1 MVFVKIKTDKIIL
14 FCVNPVSVTGEGRR
28 RREGGEVGWVARG
41 WGWTKLLG
49 KTGNKQILQIKQ
61 TQLTRTDI

>member
-1 MVFVKIKTDKIIL
+1 MVFVKIKTEKIIL

-28 RREGGEVGWVARG
+28 RREGGEVGRVERG